1 MTEKIRSHLATVA
14 YREGWDRIFGKK
26 QTCLT
31 CAYHD
36 YYGCCRSAQFIPTD
50 DDDSCGHYERKTNN
64 D

>member
-26 QTCLT
+26 ACLT
-31 CAYHD
+31 CRWYD
-36 YYGCCRSAQFIPTD
+36 YYGRCLISINGEPCEL
-50 DDDSCGHYERKTNN
+50 YERKTTN